1 MVATSLIEYEE
12 CLVRLQ
18 PYIKSR
24 TKPANDRPLR
34 FILRYTF
41 EGCVISL
48 IMAKAIIQLVR
59 KSGLLFTALYLK
71 QCSAYLC
78 RFYGMDSNITISGPK
93 VKLNRKG
100 LPVIIPFHHRHII
113 MSRNE
118 RADYLVKL
126 YLSWFSINRLV
137 KLSKPINSKTLKSIM
152 D

>member
-1 MVATSLIEYEE
+1 MIESRLFLIRMHLIVAG
-12 CLVRLQ
+12 
-18 PYIKSR
+18 
-24 TKPANDRPLR
+24 
-34 FILRYTF
+34 RYTF

-48 IMAKAIIQLVR
+48 VMAKAIIQLVR

-78 RFYGMDSNITISGPK
+78 RFYGKDTNITISGPK

-137 KLSKPINSKTLKSIM
+137 KLSKPVNSKTLQSIM
-152 D
+152 DPPNKGYT